1 MWVRTPANQGGVTFY
16 PGPTSAQLL
25 ASELLGERTEGH
37 DMLPVIWVTCGAV
50 LVVAAVR
57 SRRHPASHLTGRVA
71 FAVLY
76 LGGGAAGN
84 GYLMLQGEDYGRFA
98 EGSPWSFVRETWVS
112 LVVPNRWLFIGLLI
126 VFEAMVGL
134 LALAGG
140 RRTQA
145 AYVAAILFHVALL
158 SFGWGFALWSVPV
171 VAALGTLLRRERE
184 QERQPRRDNLPEVV
198 HGVLW

>member
-1 MWVRTPANQGGVTFY
+1 
-16 PGPTSAQLL
+16 
-25 ASELLGERTEGH
+25 
-37 DMLPVIWVTCGAV
+37 MLPVIWVTCGLA

-57 SRRHPASHLTGRVA
+57 SRRHPASYRTGRVA
-71 FAVLY
+71 FALLY
-76 LGGGAAGN
+76 LGGGAGGN
-84 GYLMLQGEDYGRFA
+84 SYLLLRGDDYGRFA
-98 EGSPWSFVRETWVS
+98 VGSPWAFVRETWVS

-126 VFEAMVGL
+126 VFEAAVGL

-140 RRTQA
+140 RRTQV

-158 SFGWGFALWSVPV
+158 SFGWGFALWSVPM

-184 QERQPRRDNLPEVV
+184 LERQPREDQLPEVV